1 MNELTKLLVWQM
13 AQVLGYEG
21 QVDLAEH
28 AVLLLADYDT
38 NTCQPIFIGKQF
50 LSDSFDP
57 SVPWD
62 RAVKGLASNV
72 VSEEYKKECALFFSE
87 NAARRKFEK
96 GRVYDS
102 INYVSQLSG
111 GQKWTHCIQ
120 SIFSSTRSIQEIRK
134 SFTAEASFL
143 ASPGIFFP
151 SEETGSLLPDELF
164 TPEESADDKAH
175 LMAYFLVIE
184 IDAIRKSIESLQYLA
199 RHDQLTGL
207 YNRHMMAEIVNDD
220 PSAIIILDIDN
231 FKGINDTYGH
241 EAGDEALCSLAGRLE
256 AVFWQPQRDLVFR
269 LGGDEFLV
277 VMKDASEEEVKDRL
291 NKLCEPIRFTTDDN
305 RLITFTVS
313 AGYAF
318 CDGDYKAAMKK
329 ADEALY
335 SVKNGGKGCFARA
348 GDC

>member
-1 MNELTKLLVWQM
+1 MNEFTKLLVWQM

-21 QVDLAEH
+21 QNDLAEH
-28 AVLLLADYDT
+28 AALLLADYDT

-50 LSDSFDP
+50 LSESFDP
-57 SVPWD
+57 EMPWD
-62 RAVKGLASNV
+62 CAVKELASNV
-72 VSEEYKKECALFFSE
+72 VSEEYQKECALFFSE

-111 GQKWTHCIQ
+111 GKKWTHCIQ
-120 SIFSSTRSIQEIRK
+120 SIFSSNRSVQEIRA

-143 ASPGIFFP
+143 SSPGVLFPGESSASP
-151 SEETGSLLPDELF
+151 LPPELF
-164 TPEESADDKAH
+164 TPEGSADNEVH
-175 LMAYFLVIE
+175 LMSYFLVIE

-220 PSAIIILDIDN
+220 PSVIIILDIDD

-241 EAGDEALCSLAGRLE
+241 EAGDEALCTLAGRLE
-256 AVFWQPQRDLVFR
+256 AIFWKHQRDLVFR

-277 VMKDASEEEVKDRL
+277 VMRGASEEEAVDRL
-291 NKLCEPIRFTTDDN
+291 RILCESVCFTTADN
-305 RLITFTVS
+305 QLISFTVS

-318 CDGDYKAAMKK
+318 CDGDYKAAMKA
-329 ADEALY
+329 ADSALY
-335 SVKNGGKGCFARA
+335 FAKSNGKSSFSRA
-348 GDC
+348 EQ